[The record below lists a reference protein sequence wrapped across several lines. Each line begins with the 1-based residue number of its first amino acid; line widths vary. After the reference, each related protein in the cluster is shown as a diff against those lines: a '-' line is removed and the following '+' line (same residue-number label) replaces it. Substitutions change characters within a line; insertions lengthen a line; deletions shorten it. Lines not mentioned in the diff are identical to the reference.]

1 MNQDIYVIKQNG
13 NKELLDISKIQKQV
27 QVACKGIEDVS
38 PSMIEVRAQLE
49 FYDGI
54 STKTIDETLL
64 KAMVNLID
72 ESEDPEINNVNY
84 QYVAGRQ
91 RNKILR
97 KHVYGQFKPPHL
109 YDIVKK
115 NIDNFIYTEDLLK
128 WYTKDEWN
136 ILNSHLDH
144 SYDENLEY
152 AAIEQY
158 VDKYLARNRVTKQV
172 YETPSVCHMVIA
184 ATAFHM
190 ETENRIEKILNFY
203 TQSINRRFTLSTPV
217 ISGVRSRTKQFSSC
231 TLVDVGDSIE
241 SIFNSGKAIAKYAAK
256 RAGIGINIGRIRP
269 IGSPIRKGEIVHTGL
284 TGFLKKLF
292 YDMKSV
298 SQGGVRG
305 SSATANIQFWH
316 PEIQTVLVLKN
327 NQGTEETR
335 VRHFDYCITTSAL
348 LYKRYKEDKEIS
360 LFDPSEVPELYD
372 AFYQDIDTFNILY
385 EQYES
390 RTDIKVTKVFAKDVV
405 ELFFTERHS
414 TGRIFELKI
423 DNVQRQGPFNPK
435 KLPVVMTN
443 LCTEIMLPTYPM
455 EHEDDRLGRIALCT
469 LGSIN
474 WGSFKHPSEMRDTCH
489 SVVRFLCNLLGYQ
502 DFLTIQSSLSNSDI
516 RPLGIGVTNLA
527 FWHAQRGYQY
537 GDQDALN
544 EIAVWMEH
552 QAYYLIEASV
562 QLAEERGAC
571 DMSHETCYGQGIFP
585 WEKRAKGV
593 NELID
598 FKTTLEWEPLR
609 TRMIKSGVH
618 CGCLIA
624 IAPVESSSVVIN
636 STNGINIPK
645 SLITV
650 KDSKS
655 GVLVQVVPGY
665 KEYKQNYP
673 LLWEQKSCEGYVKTA
688 AVLGI
693 HVDQGISIDTFWN
706 PANYESKMTPLQ
718 DVADIHMKG
727 HHWGV
732 KSFYYA
738 ITNKLASKEDESTN
752 TYFIDEEN
760 SDDDFCEACV
770 L

>member
-1 MNQDIYVIKQNG
+1 MVKKHMNQDIYVIKQNG
-13 NKELLDISKIQKQV
+13 SKELLDISKIQKQV

-54 STKTIDETLL
+54 TTKTIDETLL

-115 NIDNFIYTEDLLK
+115 NIDNFIYTDDLLK

-158 VDKYLARNRVTKQV
+158 VDKYLACNRVTKQV

-390 RTDIKVTKVFAKDVV
+390 RTDIKVTKVFAKDVL

-502 DFLTIQSSLSNSDI
+502 DFQHKLKGLNLLGYS
-516 RPLGIGVTNLA
+516 LGIFLKNMAQSLNL
-527 FWHAQRGYQY
+527 
-537 GDQDALN
+537 
-544 EIAVWMEH
+544 
-552 QAYYLIEASV
+552 
-562 QLAEERGAC
+562 
-571 DMSHETCYGQGIFP
+571 
-585 WEKRAKGV
+585 
-593 NELID
+593 
-598 FKTTLEWEPLR
+598 
-609 TRMIKSGVH
+609 
-618 CGCLIA
+618 
-624 IAPVESSSVVIN
+624 
-636 STNGINIPK
+636 
-645 SLITV
+645 
-650 KDSKS
+650 
-655 GVLVQVVPGY
+655 
-665 KEYKQNYP
+665 
-673 LLWEQKSCEGYVKTA
+673 
-688 AVLGI
+688 
-693 HVDQGISIDTFWN
+693 
-706 PANYESKMTPLQ
+706 
-718 DVADIHMKG
+718 
-727 HHWGV
+727 
-732 KSFYYA
+732 
-738 ITNKLASKEDESTN
+738 
-752 TYFIDEEN
+752 
-760 SDDDFCEACV
+760 
-770 L
+770 